1 MALDSADN
9 LYIAD
14 SENHRIRMVDASDII
29 TTVAG
34 NGSSGFSGDG
44 GPATSAQLRNP
55 FGVALDSA
63 DNLYIVDSE
72 NHRIR
77 MVDASDIITTV
88 AGSGVPAFSGD
99 GGLATSAQ
107 LRNPFGVALDSADNL
122 YIADTSN
129 HRIRMVA
136 AGIISTVAG
145 NGSLP
150 GGSQPNPPGSSGDGG
165 PATSASLS
173 NPRGVALDS
182 ADNLYIADSEHFRI
196 RMVVAGTIS
205 AVAGNGFF
213 GSGGDEGPAI
223 GTQLASPVGVALDSA
238 DKLYIVDDRIRL
250 VVAGIISTVAGNG
263 TSGDDF
269 PQGDGG
275 PAIDSQLG
283 PSGVALDSAGNLYIA
298 ELGSH
303 RIRMVDASGII
314 STVAGNGG
322 LAIDAQLRNPSAWL
336 LTEPAIS
343 TLPIPATNG
352 FAWWMPAASSPP
364 LPETGAVALAATGAR
379 DQRPVSKSRRPGA

>member
-1 MALDSADN
+1 
-9 LYIAD
+9 
-14 SENHRIRMVDASDII
+14 
-29 TTVAG
+29 
-34 NGSSGFSGDG
+34 
-44 GPATSAQLRNP
+44 
-55 FGVALDSA
+55 
-63 DNLYIVDSE
+63 
-72 NHRIR
+72 

-129 HRIRMVA
+129 QRIRMVA

-205 AVAGNGFF
+205 AVAGTW
-213 GSGGDEGPAI
+213 S
-223 GTQLASPVGVALDSA
+223 V
-238 DKLYIVDDRIRL
+238 
-250 VVAGIISTVAGNG
+250 
-263 TSGDDF
+263 
-269 PQGDGG
+269 
-275 PAIDSQLG
+275 
-283 PSGVALDSAGNLYIA
+283 
-298 ELGSH
+298 
-303 RIRMVDASGII
+303 
-314 STVAGNGG
+314 
-322 LAIDAQLRNPSAWL
+322 
-336 LTEPAIS
+336 
-343 TLPIPATNG
+343 
-352 FAWWMPAASSPP
+352 
-364 LPETGAVALAATGAR
+364 
-379 DQRPVSKSRRPGA
+379 QRCGQ